1 MKGRPSASDPLL
13 MIAIASSPQ
22 ADHVSLRENL
32 ASAGLLN
39 QPDIKVCIAVSD
51 EQSTPFADDKVSCFR
66 FSGHTP
72 FFDQY
77 AAIIQ
82 QTGSRYIALLDA
94 TCPPADGWLRAA
106 RQMMQDET
114 PVFYGPVNSGWP
126 EKDSRN
132 TGYLIEYA
140 QFRRP
145 VDPEL
150 PEYPGNNIVFQR
162 ELLEAVSLVGA
173 GFQKTFFLRQVK
185 EKLGIT
191 PSACNGMI
199 VTYRKQYDWN
209 YYLRR
214 RYCHGRLY
222 GASHAEVLGSRRYLY
237 AAGILILPMLRYSRI
252 LLAAK
257 RAPALYRSVLRFS
270 MSILVSEC
278 AWSLG
283 ECSGYIAGPPED
295 GLFLD

>member
-1 MKGRPSASDPLL
+1 MMR
-13 MIAIASSPQ
+13 
-22 ADHVSLRENL
+22 
-32 ASAGLLN
+32 
-39 QPDIKVCIAVSD
+39 
-51 EQSTPFADDKVSCFR
+51 DK
-66 FSGHTP
+66 
-72 FFDQY
+72 
-77 AAIIQ
+77 
-82 QTGSRYIALLDA
+82 
-94 TCPPADGWLRAA
+94 
-106 RQMMQDET
+106 T

-145 VDPEL
+145 LDPEL

-237 AAGILILPMLRYSRI
+237 AAGILILPLLRYSRI